1 MTSKELRVLVID
13 DEIQIRRLL
22 RVALSAHGYEV
33 AEASGGK
40 EGLEQAGLFQPVL
53 VILDMGLPD
62 MDGLEV
68 IRRLREW
75 SAVPIVILSVR
86 EGEKDKITALDCG
99 ANDYVTK
106 PFSMGELL
114 ARMRVAL
121 RLGER
126 KEEDPVVVLGDL
138 TVDLAR
144 RQVFRE
150 GREIKLTPTEYS
162 ILREL
167 VLNAGKVLT
176 HRHLLE
182 SIWGKGYREETH
194 YLRVYVGQLRR
205 KIEPDPS
212 QPRTILTEPGV
223 GYRLVLSD
231 D

>member
-1 MTSKELRVLVID
+1 
-13 DEIQIRRLL
+13 
-22 RVALSAHGYEV
+22 
-33 AEASGGK
+33 
-40 EGLEQAGLFQPVL
+40 
-53 VILDMGLPD
+53 
-62 MDGLEV
+62 
-68 IRRLREW
+68 
-75 SAVPIVILSVR
+75 
-86 EGEKDKITALDCG
+86 
-99 ANDYVTK
+99 
-106 PFSMGELL
+106 
-114 ARMRVAL
+114 MRVAL
-121 RLGER
+121 RHGER
-126 KEEDPVVVLGDL
+126 EEEDPVVVLGEL

-182 SIWGKGYREETH
+182 VIWGKEYREETH